1 MSDLFDN
8 CENIT
13 SSEFKIMLDTTN
25 EMAQEAKAFCV
36 RLWENYKPYADDQF
50 LSAIKSDGKFQDR
63 FWEMHLGNALLEKGF
78 NVSSENK
85 GPDFKIDLNGQI
97 VWIEAITATNG
108 ELKNPDRIIPLD
120 NSEDTTSV
128 NDDQIALRLRYSVE
142 SKSDKIKKY
151 LEKNTIN
158 ENEPIVVAIN
168 TSKIDVVFADE
179 FIDYANMIFF
189 AKSINSF
196 FKNENGEIIPI
207 KSNYVK
213 RTKGFCVPTNIF
225 LDNRYEHIS
234 AVLFSKSSYS
244 KCNQKE
250 LNDDYLLVC
259 NPFAKNKLPK
269 EIFTIAKKVL
279 FHESDDLIKLFKKD
293 EK

>member
-1 MSDLFDN
+1 
-8 CENIT
+8 
-13 SSEFKIMLDTTN
+13 
-25 EMAQEAKAFCV
+25 
-36 RLWENYKPYADDQF
+36 
-50 LSAIKSDGKFQDR
+50 
-63 FWEMHLGNALLEKGF
+63 
-78 NVSSENK
+78 
-85 GPDFKIDLNGQI
+85 
-97 VWIEAITATNG
+97 
-108 ELKNPDRIIPLD
+108 
-120 NSEDTTSV
+120 
-128 NDDQIALRLRYSVE
+128 
-142 SKSDKIKKY
+142 
-151 LEKNTIN
+151 
-158 ENEPIVVAIN
+158 
-168 TSKIDVVFADE
+168 VVFADE

-225 LDNRYEHIS
+225 LDNTHQHIS
-234 AVLFSKSSYS
+234 AVIFSKCSYS
-244 KCNQKE
+244 QYNNQE
-250 LNDDYLLVC
+250 LNNDYLLVC